1 MVVAMGTIILAFHNR
16 WNIPHANKPL
26 GKSLA
31 RTTLKCRLLIEPAF
45 LILIALVTSIQFR
58 ESFREGVIR
67 STLAG
72 DKRPR

>member
-1 MVVAMGTIILAFHNR
+1 
-16 WNIPHANKPL
+16 
-26 GKSLA
+26 
-31 RTTLKCRLLIEPAF
+31 LIDPAF
-45 LILIALVTSIQFR
+45 LILIALVTGIQFR